1 MYGQRPRHVVFREEG
16 PREGF
21 QIEPRTHSIE
31 DRAALVEALAETG
44 LHSIQVTSFVHP
56 GKVPQMAD
64 AEALFA
70 AIRRRPGVRYE
81 ALWLNERGFH
91 RARKA
96 GADLDGKLVVYAS
109 DGLAHR
115 NNGGSAEEILASQ
128 ERWLE
133 LYEDASVPL
142 SRATIV
148 CAFGSY
154 HEGDIS
160 LESVVSLA
168 RRVDE
173 MCRARGMKLP
183 EITLG
188 DTVGWANPDAVQ
200 RLVGALR
207 DALPDIGVG
216 LHLHDTRGLG
226 AANVLA
232 ALEMGVSHFDSS
244 IAGLG
249 GCPFAEHGSAS
260 AAGNIC
266 TEDMAFLCEEI
277 GIATGLDI
285 DRLVEAAR
293 LAERIIG
300 RPLSGKLMHSGSLS
314 RYRAK
319 RGQAA

>member
-1 MYGQRPRHVVFREEG
+1 MTAAPEHSCFRKRARG
-16 PREGF
+16 KASDRAPHA
-21 QIEPRTHSIE
+21 HSIE
-31 DRAALVEALAETG
+31 DRAALVEPRERPAF
-44 LHSIQVTSFVHP
+44 HQVTSFVHP
-56 GKVPQMAD
+56 EGAAVAV
-64 AEALFA
+64 AERCSPPSAP
-70 AIRRRPGVRYE
+70 PGVRYE

-91 RARKA
+91 RARKPSPISTE
-96 GADLDGKLVVYAS
+96 LVVYARTAS
-109 DGLAHR
+109 RIATMAASPR
-115 NNGGSAEEILASQ
+115 RSWPAGG
-128 ERWLE
+128 WLE

-160 LESVVSLA
+160 PESVVSLA

-249 GCPFAEHGSAS
+249 GCPFASL
-260 AAGNIC
+260 AARPRRNIF
-266 TEDMAFLCEEI
+266 TEDMAFLSEEN
-277 GIATGLDI
+277 GNATGLDI

-293 LAERIIG
+293 LANAS
-300 RPLSGKLMHSGSLS
+300 SGA
-314 RYRAK
+314 RCRAS
-319 RGQAA
+319 